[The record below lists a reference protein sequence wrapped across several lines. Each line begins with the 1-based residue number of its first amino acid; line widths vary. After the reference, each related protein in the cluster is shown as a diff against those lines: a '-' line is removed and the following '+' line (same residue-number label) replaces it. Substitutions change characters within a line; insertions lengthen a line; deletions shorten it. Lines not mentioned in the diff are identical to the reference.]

1 MNTFKYQYAAIAI
14 ICASLIYPTAVSA
27 MDPDD
32 QGIVR
37 QVPKKV
43 KKSRVQ
49 YFNEYPELR
58 EKASKNVSK
67 TEKSFIIQKDIDG
80 NPEFNDPR

>member
-1 MNTFKYQYAAIAI
+1 MNTFKYQYAAIAV
-14 ICASLIYPTAVSA
+14 ICASVIYPTAASA
-27 MDPDD
+27 MDSDYHNY
-32 QGIVR
+32 VR
-37 QVPKKV
+37 HQQR
-43 KKSRVQ
+43 KSVTQ
-49 YFNEYPELR
+49 YIKEHPELR